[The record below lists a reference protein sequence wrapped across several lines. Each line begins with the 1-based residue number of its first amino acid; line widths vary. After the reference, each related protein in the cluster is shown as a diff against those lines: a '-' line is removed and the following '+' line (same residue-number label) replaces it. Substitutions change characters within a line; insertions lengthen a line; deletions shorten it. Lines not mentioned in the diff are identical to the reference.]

1 MTRFNIRNFS
11 RRLKR
16 ELSLTP
22 LLAGFLA
29 ACGNGSTTS
38 DFFISPTP
46 PTDGDGN
53 TGDFDILV
61 TDGPVWGATV
71 YVDENDDGQYNVGEE
86 ELGVT
91 IYYNGESSNQQGDEV
106 AIVLS
111 PLTTVFSIRKQRND
125 ALPVAEQLSDAE
137 LLQRVLGPDTDVE
150 VPDIFDPAFYTWD
163 GTSGAAGSEAD
174 RTQEVTERAI
184 QLQQAAN
191 TDHGGDLID
200 LVDQLIDDE
209 EGGSFDLT
217 ETSQAAR

>member
-29 ACGNGSTTS
+29 ACGNASTTS

-61 TDGPVWGATV
+61 TDGPIWGATV
-71 YVDENDDGQYNVGEE
+71 YVDENDDEQYNVGEE

-91 IYYNGESSNQQGDEV
+91 DEHGILTV
-106 AIVLS
+106 DGVLS
-111 PLTTVFSIRKQRND
+111 WNNPPT
-125 ALPVAEQLSDAE
+125 AGQLSADLDNVFEVIATVNDDE
-137 LLQRVLGPDTDVE
+137 GLQ
-150 VPDIFDPAFYTWD
+150 
-163 GTSGAAGSEAD
+163 
-174 RTQEVTERAI
+174 
-184 QLQQAAN
+184 
-191 TDHGGDLID
+191 DLIYLSIT
-200 LVDQLIDDE
+200 LV
-209 EGGSFDLT
+209 
-217 ETSQAAR
+217 